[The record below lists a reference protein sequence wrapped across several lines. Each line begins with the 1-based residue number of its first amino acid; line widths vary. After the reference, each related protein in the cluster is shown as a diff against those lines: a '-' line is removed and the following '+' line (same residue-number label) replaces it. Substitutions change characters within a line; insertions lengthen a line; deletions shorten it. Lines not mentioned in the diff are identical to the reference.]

1 MVTEE
6 LKEQSSLRVGLD
18 KITGKGILYS
28 TELKI
33 PREIIGFKVLGI
45 SAYLALANINEEC
58 IVPSYNFINTI
69 IL

>member
-45 SAYLALANINEEC
+45 SAYLANINEEC